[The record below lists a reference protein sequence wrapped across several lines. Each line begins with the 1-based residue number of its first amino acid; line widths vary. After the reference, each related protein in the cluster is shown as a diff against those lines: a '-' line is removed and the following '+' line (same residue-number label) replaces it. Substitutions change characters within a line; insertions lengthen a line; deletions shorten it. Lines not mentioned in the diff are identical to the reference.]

1 MNWKKIMKENWKIIV
16 FLLFMVLIKDNP
28 AFCQGEKISVESNG
42 LVQKSASGF
51 DVDRKS
57 AIIAALREA
66 VEKACGVSIQSKTQV
81 EDFVVVKDVI
91 NTELSN
97 RNNELTMSDYR
108 IVFEPRGYTRIDNS
122 DMLEVKLEVSFK
134 KRNES
139 SSTAIPSKKQRNK
152 QEDNN
157 PPHQESNSPPSQ
169 QIPRPATPSKLYCCD
184 VYGIARCPMVLPGP
198 VGTSCFCPG
207 QGWGII
213 CAK

>member
-1 MNWKKIMKENWKIIV
+1 MARGFLDTQGEKMKPNWKMIV
-16 FLLFMVLIKDNP
+16 FLLLVIFLQNNA
-28 AFCQGEKISVESNG
+28 AFCQSEKISVESNG
-42 LVQKSASGF
+42 LVQKSSAGF

-66 VEKACGVSIQSKTQV
+66 VEKACGVSIQSKTKV

-108 IVFEPRGYTRIDNS
+108 IIFEPRGYTRIDNS
-122 DMLEVKLEVSFK
+122 EMLEVKLEVSFR
-134 KRNES
+134 KRGES
-139 SSTAIPSKKQRNK
+139 NAVAAPAKKQK
-152 QEDNN
+152 TQPEEA
-157 PPHQESNSPPSQ
+157 PPVQLPQ
-169 QIPRPATPSKLYCCD
+169 RTATPSQLYCCD
-184 VYGIARCPMVLPGP
+184 GFGVARCPIVAQPGP
-198 VGTSCFCPG
+198 VGTPCFCFG